1 MIDNQLFPAGMA
13 ANLNVSFEFFPP
25 KTEKMFDSLW
35 ASVKRLE
42 PLQPQF
48 VSVTYGAGGSTRE
61 RTHSTVVR
69 ILKDT
74 NLIPA
79 AHLTCVNSTRDQV
92 NEVARAYW
100 EEGVRNIVALR
111 GDPPTGHGN
120 YIPHPGGYDY
130 AVDLVAGLKR
140 IADFDISVAAYPEG
154 HPQAQSLDFD
164 LEILKQKMDA
174 GADRA
179 ITQYFFGAEP
189 FMRFMDRAE
198 AVGINIPIIPGILPV
213 QNFSQVM
220 KFNQMS
226 GTKTPAWM
234 AEIFNGL
241 DDDAE
246 IRRMVAA
253 AIAVEQ
259 CRQLYDYGIH
269 DFHFY
274 TLNRTDLTYA
284 ICHILG
290 LRPHKK

>member
-1 MIDNQLFPAGMA
+1 MTDNQLFPTSMA

-74 NLIPA
+74 NLVPA

-92 NEVARAYW
+92 DEVARAYW
-100 EEGVRNIVALR
+100 EEGVRKIVALR
-111 GDPPTGHGN
+111 GDSPTGHEN

-154 HPQAQSLDFD
+154 HPQAQSRDFD

-189 FMRFMDRAE
+189 FMRFMDRAG
-198 AVGINIPIIPGILPV
+198 AAGINIPIIPGILPV
-213 QNFSQVM
+213 QNFSQVI

-234 AEIFNGL
+234 AEMFNGL
-241 DDDAE
+241 NDDAE
-246 IRRMVAA
+246 TRRIVAA

-274 TLNRTDLTYA
+274 TLNRADLTYA

>member
-1 MIDNQLFPAGMA
+1 
-13 ANLNVSFEFFPP
+13 
-25 KTEKMFDSLW
+25 
-35 ASVKRLE
+35 
-42 PLQPQF
+42 
-48 VSVTYGAGGSTRE
+48 
-61 RTHSTVVR
+61 
-69 ILKDT
+69 
-74 NLIPA
+74 
-79 AHLTCVNSTRDQV
+79 
-92 NEVARAYW
+92 
-100 EEGVRNIVALR
+100 
-111 GDPPTGHGN
+111 
-120 YIPHPGGYDY
+120 
-130 AVDLVAGLKR
+130 
-140 IADFDISVAAYPEG
+140 
-154 HPQAQSLDFD
+154 
-164 LEILKQKMDA
+164 MDA

-246 IRRMVAA
+246 IRRMVDA

-274 TLNRTDLTYA
+274 TLNRADLTYA